1 MKKTKTRRERER
13 EVQGHKKNMK
23 KQCKFNLLLNKQ
35 GIDNTSDSLSL
46 GYVLTD
52 KLDTKDK
59 LAGTRASCNK

>member
-13 EVQGHKKNMK
+13 SARPQKNMK

-52 KLDTKDK
+52 KLDIKDR